1 MNRPLTKLEQLLLG
15 ALALLTCA
23 TVFLGSRALTLYD
36 ALSLVSQNRVI
47 MAVPATARTNFA
59 NLDAQ
64 HETNH

>member
-1 MNRPLTKLEQLLLG
+1 MDRKLTRLEQGLLA
-15 ALALLTCA
+15 ALCLLTCA
-23 TVFLGSRALTLYD
+23 TVFLGSRAITLYD